1 MNQLHYTV
9 TGIGDPV
16 VFLHG
21 FMEDASSWEQISRH
35 FCTKTCITI
44 DLHGHGRSFFNPNDK
59 PSIALM
65 AEQVSS
71 LIDDLGI
78 GHYQLVGHSLGG
90 YVGCELLK
98 TDSRLEQLIFLH
110 SHPWPDSEEKKQD
123 RNRVIELVKSKPSM
137 FIREAF
143 PKLFAFPEEHCDTIE
158 RYCRIAEK
166 MDPLAIAWT
175 SAAMRDRPS
184 YVNILSEKSGQVS
197 IIQGELDPL
206 IPTDKLHAFA
216 NEHHIYW
223 FEIARCGHMGQEEN
237 PEKVVELLKVIL
249 G

>member
-1 MNQLHYTV
+1 MSGLHYTV
-9 TGIGDPV
+9 SGIGDPV

-21 FMEDASSWEQISRH
+21 FMEDTTSWKHIARH

-44 DLHGHGRSFFNPNDK
+44 DLHGHGRSYFDNDST
-59 PSIALM
+59 PSVALM
-65 AEQVSS
+65 AEQVRE
-71 LIDDLGI
+71 LINQLGI

-98 TDSRLEQLIFLH
+98 TDSRLEQLVFLH

-123 RNRVIELVKSKPSM
+123 RNRVIELVKARPSF

-143 PKLFAFPEEHCDTIE
+143 PKLFAFPEEHKAAIE
-158 RYCRIAEK
+158 RYCQAAEK
-166 MDPLAIAWT
+166 MDPRAIAWA

-184 YVNILSEKSGQVS
+184 YVNILSEKSGQIS
-197 IIQGELDPL
+197 IIQGDLDPL
-206 IPTDKLHAFA
+206 IPSDKLHAFA
-216 NEHHIYW
+216 QEHNIYW
-223 FEIARCGHMGQEEN
+223 FEIERCGHMGQEEQ